1 MIKMSAAQKDEAGR
15 QDNAQKDVRKLLN
28 DVIASYF
35 NGQDSSSELAE
46 TSREVAKILEE
57 IKEDIASVHIS
68 NIGDAI
74 EDSSA
79 EDQHETVHETEVCP
93 ELVVESIEEETPVQM
108 EPSLFSDA
116 FREVEFQSV
125 AIDISV
131 KEPEPSPSEDDQVYA
146 TIVAEALKTVPHQPV
161 ATVLDPISERPAK
174 RQSCMDDDSTPFGKV
189 LVSDEG
195 TCPNT
200 AFNKNDSLDS
210 LKSTV
215 VARPA
220 HDPIM
225 SEPRSSLLTDQ
236 TMPGKEHKTSI
247 YQKKARKA
255 ETPAHGFL
263 TEAQVSSAEELA
275 PGNVAFIYN
284 RKHIEHDPSV
294 LSVRTFE
301 VPDRIIKA
309 MWYLEKNH
317 VFEDSHCTLLDE
329 VSMATE
335 EDLLRAHDESY
346 IRFISSYAS
355 NGGGFLGDSTYI
367 TPKSYDIAKLSA
379 GAAIKAGDLVTGGK
393 YSFSFVMTRPPGHHA
408 GRNRYG
414 GFCLFNNAAILARYL
429 QAVKKIEKIL
439 ILDWDAHAGDGTM
452 DIFYEEPTVLT
463 VSLHRDPHG
472 FYPRRGFTKETGAG
486 AGKGY
491 SVNVE
496 MPQGAGDEEYLFAFD
511 EVVVPLIESFAP
523 GFVICSCGFDA
534 HHKEKNVGLNLTSE
548 GFHGMASRLRSAY
561 RGGIVLLM
569 EGGYHD
575 FNGQLCHSVLSAL
588 QGKPNPVTDRLDL
601 SSYKQDQQKRIFAE
615 TMAKV
620 EEVKKV
626 IPLLA

>member
-1 MIKMSAAQKDEAGR
+1 MSAAQKDETWR
-15 QDNAQKDVRKLLN
+15 QDNGQKDARKLLN
-28 DVIASYF
+28 DVMSSYF
-35 NGQDSSSELAE
+35 NGHPGSELAE

-57 IKEDIASVHIS
+57 IEADIGSGHIS
-68 NIGDAI
+68 DVGDVIG
-74 EDSSA
+74 DSSA
-79 EDQHETVHETEVCP
+79 EAQPGTEARSK
-93 ELVVESIEEETPVQM
+93 LAVVSIEEAPVQV
-108 EPSLFSDA
+108 EPSIFSDA

-125 AIDISV
+125 DIDLSG
-131 KEPEPSPSEDDQVYA
+131 KEAGSLVNEDDHVYA
-146 TIVAEALKTVPHQPV
+146 AIVAEALKTVPHRPV
-161 ATVLDPISERPAK
+161 ATVLGPISERPAERRLCK
-174 RQSCMDDDSTPFGKV
+174 TDDSIAPGKV
-189 LVSDEG
+189 HVSDED
-195 TCPNT
+195 TCRNT
-200 AFNKNDSLDS
+200 AFNKYDPLP
-210 LKSTV
+210 STGSTAV
-215 VARPA
+215 SFYAHGPA
-220 HDPIM
+220 L
-225 SEPRSSLLTDQ
+225 SEPKSSLPADQ
-236 TMPGKEHKTSI
+236 IMLAKKHKAAI
-247 YQKKARKA
+247 HQKKTAGA
-255 ETPAHGFL
+255 GTPDNDCL
-263 TEAQVSSAEELA
+263 REAQVSSAEELA
-275 PGNVAFIYN
+275 AGNVAFIYN
-284 RKHIEHDPSV
+284 RKHIDHDPSV

-309 MWYLEKNH
+309 MWYLEKSH
-317 VFEDSHCTLLDE
+317 VFEDSHCTFLDD
-329 VSMATE
+329 VPMASE
-335 EDLLRAHDESY
+335 EDILRAHEESY
-346 IRFISSYAS
+346 IRFVSNYAS

-367 TPKSYDIAKLSA
+367 TPRSYDIAKLSA
-379 GAAIKAGDLVTGGK
+379 GAAIKAGDLVSGNR

-408 GRNRYG
+408 SRSRYG

-452 DIFYEEPTVLT
+452 EIFYEDPTVLT

-472 FYPRRGFTKETGAG
+472 FYPRRGYTKETGTG

-496 MPQGAGDEEYLFAFD
+496 MPQGAGDEEYMFAFD
-511 EVVVPLIESFAP
+511 EVVVPLIERFAP

-534 HHKEKNVGLNLTSE
+534 HHREKNVGLNLTSE

-588 QGKPNPVTDRLDL
+588 QGKPNPVTDQLGL

-615 TMAKV
+615 TMTKV
-620 EEVKKV
+620 AEVKKV

>member
-1 MIKMSAAQKDEAGR
+1 MSAAQKNKAQRKNDE
-15 QDNAQKDVRKLLN
+15 QEDVQELLN
-28 DVIASYF
+28 EVMSSYF
-35 NGQDSSSELAE
+35 NGQVAGSELAE
-46 TSREVAKILEE
+46 TSREVAKILEK
-57 IKEDIASVHIS
+57 IKADIASVNIS
-68 NIGDAI
+68 DAGDFAG
-74 EDSSA
+74 DNSTDA
-79 EDQHETVHETEVCP
+79 LLKTEACP
-93 ELVVESIEEETPVQM
+93 ELAMESFEETVPV

-125 AIDISV
+125 DIEIS
-131 KEPEPSPSEDDQVYA
+131 KKGPETSSNEDEHIYA
-146 TIVAEALKTVPHQPV
+146 TIVAEALKAVPHQPV
-161 ATVLDPISERPAK
+161 ATVLDPIPEKPAK
-174 RQSCMDDDSTPFGKV
+174 RRSCKADDNISPDKK
-189 LVSDEG
+189 LASDENA
-195 TCPNT
+195 CLNT
-200 AFNKNDSLDS
+200 VSTTSESLPFPMNS
-210 LKSTV
+210 PAVS
-215 VARPA
+215 RPA
-220 HDPIM
+220 HDPM
-225 SEPRSSLLTDQ
+225 RSELSSSLFTEQ
-236 TMPGKEHKTSI
+236 VIVE
-247 YQKKARKA
+247 KKHRVAIHQRKSRKNEASVVDSSSESQASSARKLAA
-255 ETPAHGFL
+255 E
-263 TEAQVSSAEELA
+263 
-275 PGNVAFIYN
+275 NVAFIYN
-284 RKHIEHDPSV
+284 RKHIDHDPSV
-294 LSVRTFE
+294 LSVGTFE

-317 VFEDSHCTLLDE
+317 VFKGSHCTLLDE
-329 VSMATE
+329 VPMATE
-335 EDLLRAHDESY
+335 EDLLRVHDESY
-346 IRFISSYAS
+346 IRFISNYAS
-355 NGGGFLGDSTYI
+355 NGGGFLGDSTYL

-379 GAAIKAGDLVTGGK
+379 GAAIKAGDLVTGGE

-408 GRNRYG
+408 SRNRYG

-429 QAVKKIEKIL
+429 QAVKKIEKIM

-452 DIFYEEPTVLT
+452 EIFYEDPTVLT

-472 FYPRRGFTKETGAG
+472 FYPRRGFTKETGLD

-496 MPQGAGDEEYLFAFD
+496 MPQGAGDEEYVFAFD
-511 EVVVPLIESFAP
+511 EVVVPLIERFEP
-523 GFVICSCGFDA
+523 EFIICSCGFDA

-561 RGGIVLLM
+561 HGGIVLLM

-626 IPLLA
+626 IPLLT

>member
-1 MIKMSAAQKDEAGR
+1 MSAAQKNKAERKDDE
-15 QDNAQKDVRKLLN
+15 QEDVQKLLN
-28 DVIASYF
+28 NVMSSYF
-35 NGQDSSSELAE
+35 YGQGTGSELAE

-57 IKEDIASVHIS
+57 IKADIDSVHIS
-68 NIGDAI
+68 DAEDVIG
-74 EDSSA
+74 DSSA

-93 ELVVESIEEETPVQM
+93 ELVVESIEEASDQM
-108 EPSLFSDA
+108 ELEASLFSDA

-125 AIDISV
+125 DIDLSG
-131 KEPEPSPSEDDQVYA
+131 KEPESPANEDDQVYA
-146 TIVAEALKTVPHQPV
+146 TIVAEALKAVPHQPV
-161 ATVLDPISERPAK
+161 ATVLDPISERPVE
-174 RQSCMDDDSTPFGKV
+174 RRSCKTDDSIALGKV
-189 LVSDEG
+189 HVADEG
-195 TCPNT
+195 TCRDT
-200 AFNKNDSLDS
+200 VFSKNNPLSS
-210 LKSTV
+210 PRPAAVS
-215 VARPA
+215 RPA
-220 HDPIM
+220 HKPVM
-225 SEPRSSLLTDQ
+225 SGPKSSLLAGQ
-236 TMPGKEHKTSI
+236 TMLAKKHKATVH
-247 YQKKARKA
+247 QKKEARA
-255 ETPAHGFL
+255 GTPADDCL
-263 TEAQVSSAEELA
+263 REAQVSSAEEHA
-275 PGNVAFIYN
+275 AGNVAFIYN

-317 VFEDSHCTLLDE
+317 VFKGSHCTLLDE

-346 IRFISSYAS
+346 IRFVSNYAS

-367 TPKSYDIAKLSA
+367 TPRSYEIAKFSA
-379 GAAIKAGDLVTGGK
+379 GAAIKAGDLVSGNR

-408 GRNRYG
+408 SRNRYG

-452 DIFYEEPTVLT
+452 EIFYEDPTVLT

-472 FYPRRGFTKETGAG
+472 FYPRRGFTKETGTG
-486 AGKGY
+486 TGKGY

-511 EVVVPLIESFAP
+511 EVVVPLIERFEP
-523 GFVICSCGFDA
+523 EFIICSCGFDA

-548 GFHGMASRLRSAY
+548 GFYGMASRLRSAY

>member
-1 MIKMSAAQKDEAGR
+1 MSAAEKDGAGR
-15 QDNAQKDVRKLLN
+15 QDTGQKDVRKLLN
-28 DVIASYF
+28 DVMSSYF
-35 NGQDSSSELAE
+35 NGQDHSSELAE

-57 IKEDIASVHIS
+57 IKADIDSVHIS
-68 NIGDAI
+68 DAEDVI

-93 ELVVESIEEETPVQM
+93 ELVVESIEEASDQM
-108 EPSLFSDA
+108 ELEASLFSDA

-125 AIDISV
+125 DIDLSG
-131 KEPEPSPSEDDQVYA
+131 KEPESPANEDDQVYA
-146 TIVAEALKTVPHQPV
+146 TIVAEALKAVPHQPV
-161 ATVLDPISERPAK
+161 ATVLDPISERPVE
-174 RQSCMDDDSTPFGKV
+174 RRSCKTDDSIALGKV
-189 LVSDEG
+189 HVADEG
-195 TCPNT
+195 TCRDT
-200 AFNKNDSLDS
+200 VFSKNNPLSS
-210 LKSTV
+210 PRPAAVS
-215 VARPA
+215 RPA
-220 HDPIM
+220 HKPVM
-225 SEPRSSLLTDQ
+225 SGPKSSLLADQ
-236 TMPGKEHKTSI
+236 TMLPKKHKATVH
-247 YQKKARKA
+247 QKKEARA
-255 ETPAHGFL
+255 GTPADDCL
-263 TEAQVSSAEELA
+263 REAQVSSAEELA
-275 PGNVAFIYN
+275 ARNVAFIYN

-309 MWYLEKNH
+309 MWYLEKSH
-317 VFEDSHCTLLDE
+317 VFEDSHCTLLDD
-329 VSMATE
+329 VPMAS
-335 EDLLRAHDESY
+335 EDDILRAHEESY
-346 IRFISSYAS
+346 LRFVSNYAS

-367 TPKSYDIAKLSA
+367 TPRSYEIAKFSA
-379 GAAIKAGDLVTGGK
+379 GAAIKAGDLVAGNR
-393 YSFSFVMTRPPGHHA
+393 YCFSFVMTRPPGHHA
-408 GRNRYG
+408 SRNRYG

-429 QAVKKIEKIL
+429 QVVKKIEKIL

-452 DIFYEEPTVLT
+452 DIFYEDPTVLT

-523 GFVICSCGFDA
+523 GFLICSCGFDA

>member
-1 MIKMSAAQKDEAGR
+1 MSAAEKDGAGR
-15 QDNAQKDVRKLLN
+15 QDTGQKDVRKLLN
-28 DVIASYF
+28 DVMSSYF
-35 NGQDSSSELAE
+35 NGQDHSSELAE
-46 TSREVAKILEE
+46 TSREVAKILEG
-57 IKEDIASVHIS
+57 IKADIDSVHIS
-68 NIGDAI
+68 DVEDVI

-79 EDQHETVHETEVCP
+79 ENQHETVHETEVCP
-93 ELVVESIEEETPVQM
+93 ELVVESIEEASDQM
-108 EPSLFSDA
+108 ELEASLFSDA

-125 AIDISV
+125 DIDLSG
-131 KEPEPSPSEDDQVYA
+131 KEPESPANEDDQVYA
-146 TIVAEALKTVPHQPV
+146 TIVAEALKAVPHQPV
-161 ATVLDPISERPAK
+161 ATVLDPISERPVE
-174 RQSCMDDDSTPFGKV
+174 RRSCKTDDSIALGKV
-189 LVSDEG
+189 HVADEG
-195 TCPNT
+195 TCRDT
-200 AFNKNDSLDS
+200 VFSKNNPLSS
-210 LKSTV
+210 PRPAAVS
-215 VARPA
+215 RPA
-220 HDPIM
+220 HKPVM
-225 SEPRSSLLTDQ
+225 SGPKSSLLADQ
-236 TMPGKEHKTSI
+236 TMLAKKHKATVH
-247 YQKKARKA
+247 QKKEARA
-255 ETPAHGFL
+255 GTPADDCL
-263 TEAQVSSAEELA
+263 REVQVSSAEEHA
-275 PGNVAFIYN
+275 AGNVAFIYN

-309 MWYLEKNH
+309 MWYLEKSH
-317 VFEDSHCTLLDE
+317 VFEDSHCTLLDD
-329 VSMATE
+329 VPMAS
-335 EDLLRAHDESY
+335 EDDILRAHEESY
-346 IRFISSYAS
+346 LRFVSNYAS

-367 TPKSYDIAKLSA
+367 TPRSYEIAKFSA
-379 GAAIKAGDLVTGGK
+379 GAAIKAGDLVSGNR

-408 GRNRYG
+408 SRNRYG

-452 DIFYEEPTVLT
+452 DIFYEDPTVLT

-523 GFVICSCGFDA
+523 GFLICSCGFDA

-561 RGGIVLLM
+561 HGGIVLLM